1 MVDDGSPVCD
11 GSGSGGGGSVLG
23 DGANSN
29 GSDSDSGLGNS
40 LKNSK
45 QSKKGGKG
53 KGKGRN
59 NNNNKSSS
67 SGNAVLSMLGVAAGS
82 VMTGAMTVA
91 DRLTV
96 LQKKRRTGTVLS
108 VRTLRVR
115 VVWRLAQVSLGVGLG
130 VEWVDR

>member
-1 MVDDGSPVCD
+1 LVDDGSPVCD

-59 NNNNKSSS
+59 NNNKSS

-91 DRLTV
+91 DRLSV

>member
-59 NNNNKSSS
+59 NNKSS

-91 DRLTV
+91 DRLSV

>member
-1 MVDDGSPVCD
+1 LVDDGSPVCD

-59 NNNNKSSS
+59 NNNKSS

>member
-59 NNNNKSSS
+59 NNNKSSS
-67 SGNAVLSMLGVAAGS
+67 GTAVLSMLGVAAGS

-91 DRLTV
+91 DRLSV

>member
-59 NNNNKSSS
+59 NNNKSS

-91 DRLTV
+91 DRLSV

>member
-59 NNNNKSSS
+59 NNNKSS